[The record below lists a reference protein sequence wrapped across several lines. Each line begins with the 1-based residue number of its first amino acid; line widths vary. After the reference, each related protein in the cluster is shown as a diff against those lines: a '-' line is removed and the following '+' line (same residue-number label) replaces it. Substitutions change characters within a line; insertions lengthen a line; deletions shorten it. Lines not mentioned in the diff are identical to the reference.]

1 LAWAAL
7 PWSAQQLE
15 RLERAGAR
23 RGRSRREWESASRY
37 ADLLA
42 RSVLPDPRL
51 RTLASLLEADAFSGG
66 PPSEARR
73 LEAEELLDLIEAAH
87 PAPR

>member
-1 LAWAAL
+1 
-7 PWSAQQLE
+7 
-15 RLERAGAR
+15 
-23 RGRSRREWESASRY
+23 
-37 ADLLA
+37 
-42 RSVLPDPRL
+42 VLPDPRL
-51 RTLASLLEADAFSGG
+51 RTLASLLEADAFGGG